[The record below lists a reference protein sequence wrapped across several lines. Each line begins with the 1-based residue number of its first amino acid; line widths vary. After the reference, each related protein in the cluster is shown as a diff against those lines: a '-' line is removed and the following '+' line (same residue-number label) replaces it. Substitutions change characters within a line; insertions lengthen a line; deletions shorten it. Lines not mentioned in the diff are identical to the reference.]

1 MFLIGSRALAIV
13 KPEALL
19 RQPKDFD
26 FICSMDQFNDWCEK
40 NLKKLQDPRV
50 YQAMDGKKM
59 CVESVNT
66 NCEFEIATDDRSCQR
81 LIELV
86 EQDPFTLKT
95 PMGLVP
101 SFNVLFVL
109 KKSHRFLKNSPHF
122 WKTLGDYH
130 LMKRFGAEVPKKYF
144 DFLKAREKE
153 TYSYTHPKLNQTK
166 VEFFNGDQVKY
177 VYDHDSIHEAV
188 KLFERPAYTFF
199 QKDGEQVA
207 VDRRKFE
214 LMPRKY
220 QLASVVEE
228 ASVLAI
234 ERSLVPYPGAL
245 TEQQAW
251 RLAFSKVLTS
261 ITSGWWREFAY
272 ENAFDVLKLQPTHLL
287 KQFQDAVKSGI
298 VKMQ

>member
-1 MFLIGSRALAIV
+1 M
-13 KPEALL
+13 KPGALL

-26 FICSMDQFNDWCEK
+26 FICSMDEFDQWSEK
-40 NLKKLQDPRV
+40 NLGKLKNPNV
-50 YQAMDGKKM
+50 YPVMDGKKM
-59 CVESVNT
+59 CVESVDA
-66 NCEFEIATDDRSCQR
+66 NCEFEITTDDRSSQG
-81 LIELV
+81 LVKLV
-86 EQDPFTLKT
+86 EQDPLTLKT

-101 SFNVLFVL
+101 SFNVLFTL

-130 LMKRFGAEVPKKYF
+130 LMKRLGAQVPEEYSH
-144 DFLKAREKE
+144 FLKEREKE
-153 TYSYTHPKLNQTK
+153 TYAYAHPKLNQSK
-166 VEFFNGDQVKY
+166 MGFFNGDQVKY

-188 KLFERPAYTFF
+188 KLFEKPAYTFF

-207 VDRRKFE
+207 VDRKKFE
-214 LMPRKY
+214 AMPRQY

-228 ASVLAI
+228 ACVLAI
-234 ERSLVPYPGAL
+234 ERSLVPYPGVL

-272 ENAFDVLKLQPTHLL
+272 ENAFDALKLQPTNLL
-287 KQFQDAVKSGI
+287 RKFQDALASGI
-298 VKMQ
+298 VKNAS